1 MSILDFLL
9 GRPLSSREEQGQRVA
24 VLAGIAIFGLD
35 ALSSAAYGPEAA
47 LTVMRPLGALG
58 NQYLVPISLSIIA
71 LLAIVFFSYRQ
82 TIAAYPGG
90 GGSYTVARENLGS
103 SAGLL
108 AGSALM
114 IDYIL
119 NVAVGISAGVGALVS
134 AAPSLQP
141 HTLSLCLGILAAI
154 TLINLRGLREAGL
167 IFMAPTYLFVGS
179 LLLAIGIGIF
189 KTLAAGGEPTPVV
202 APPAFPPQIAA
213 VGWWLL
219 LKAFASGCAAMT
231 GVEAVSNGVT
241 AFRDPAV
248 QSAQRTLRLLI
259 AILIALLG
267 GIAWLGQA
275 YHIGATDPG
284 GPGYQSMLSQLLGAI
299 AGRGAFYYVTISSV
313 VLVLVFSANTSFSGF
328 PRLCRVIAETGYLP
342 TSFGARGRRLVYSE
356 GIVVL
361 AVISALLLI
370 VFGGV
375 TDRLIP
381 LFAIGAFLAFT
392 LSQAGMVMHWKRTGG
407 RHARHSIVVNAVGA
421 TATGITVVVV
431 LAAKFMEGAWITVI
445 MVPLLL
451 AAMVAVRRHYQSV
464 AREIAA
470 PLEFS
475 PGKPNSPLVVLPVQ
489 RWSLIAAQ
497 ALRFALNIFP
507 DVRAVHIECEES
519 DRLVK
524 EWQDHV
530 ARPARE
536 SGLQEPVLAVI
547 ESPYR
552 FVVTPILA
560 FILNLERQNPG
571 RIVAVV
577 IPELVESRWYHY
589 MLHNQRAYL
598 LKTLLM
604 MKGNGRIV
612 VVNVPWYLE
621 KKQRGGTS
629 A

>member
-1 MSILDFLL
+1 MSILDLLL
-9 GRPLSSREEQGQRVA
+9 GRPLSSREEQGQRIA

-71 LLAIVFFSYRQ
+71 LLTIVFFSYRQ

-141 HTLSLCLGILAAI
+141 HTLAICLGILAAI

-167 IFMAPTYLFVGS
+167 VFMAPTYLFVGS

-189 KTLAAGGEPTPVV
+189 KTLAAGGAPAPVV
-202 APPAFPPQIAA
+202 QPPAFPPQIAA

-241 AFRDPAV
+241 AFREPVV
-248 QSAQRTLRLLI
+248 QSAQRTLGIII

-275 YHIGATDPG
+275 YHIAATVPG

-299 AGRGAFYYVTISSV
+299 AGRGAFYYVAISSV
-313 VLVLVFSANTSFSGF
+313 VVVLVLSSNTSFADF

-342 TSFGARGRRLVYSE
+342 NSFGERGRRLVYSE
-356 GIVVL
+356 GIIVL
-361 AVISALLLI
+361 AVISGVLLI

-445 MVPLLL
+445 LVPLLL
-451 AAMVAVRRHYQSV
+451 AAMVAVRRHYESV

-475 PGKPNSPLVVLPVQ
+475 PGKPNPPLVVLPVQ

-497 ALRFALNIFP
+497 ALRFALNISP

-536 SGLQEPVLAVI
+536 SGLQEPLLAVI

-552 FVVTPILA
+552 FVVTPILT

-589 MLHNQRAYL
+589 MLHNPRAAL
-598 LKTLLM
+598 LKALLM

-612 VVNVPWYLE
+612 IVDVPWYLE
-621 KKQRGGTS
+621 RKQRGDP
-629 A
+629 

>member
-9 GRPLSSREEQGQRVA
+9 GRPLSSREEQGQRIA

-58 NQYLVPISLSIIA
+58 NQYLVPISLCIIA
-71 LLAIVFFSYRQ
+71 LLTIVFFSYRQ

-90 GGSYTVARENLGS
+90 GGSYTVARQNLGS

-189 KTLAAGGEPTPVV
+189 KTLAAGGHPAPVV
-202 APPAFPPQIAA
+202 QPPAFPPQIAA

-241 AFRDPAV
+241 AFREPVV
-248 QSAQRTLRLLI
+248 QAAQRTLGIII

-275 YHIGATDPG
+275 YHIAATDPG
-284 GPGYQSMLSQLLGAI
+284 SPGYQSMLSQLLGAI
-299 AGRGAFYYVTISSV
+299 AGRGAFYYVAISSV
-313 VLVLVFSANTSFSGF
+313 VVVLVLSSNTSFADF

-342 TSFGARGRRLVYSE
+342 NSFGARGRRLVYSE
-356 GIVVL
+356 GIIVL
-361 AVISALLLI
+361 AVISGVLLI

-407 RHARHSIVVNAVGA
+407 RHARKSILINAVGA

-431 LAAKFMEGAWITVI
+431 LSAKFMEGAWITVI

-451 AAMVAVRRHYQSV
+451 AAMVAVRRHYESV

-475 PGKPNSPLVVLPVQ
+475 PGTPNPPLVVLPVQ

-497 ALRFALNIFP
+497 ALRFALNIST

-552 FVVTPILA
+552 FVVTPILT
-560 FILNLERQNPG
+560 FILNLERRNPG

-589 MLHNQRAYL
+589 MLHNQRAAL
-598 LKTLLM
+598 LKALLM

-612 VVNVPWYLE
+612 IVDVPWYLE
-621 KKQRGGTS
+621 RKQRGGD
-629 A
+629 

>member
-9 GRPLSSREEQGQRVA
+9 GRPLSSREEQGQRIA

-47 LTVMRPLGALG
+47 LTGMRALGALG

-71 LLAIVFFSYRQ
+71 LLTIVFFSYRQ

-189 KTLAAGGEPTPVV
+189 KTLAAGGEPAPVV

-241 AFRDPAV
+241 AFRDPVV
-248 QSAQRTLRLLI
+248 QSAQRTLGIII

-299 AGRGAFYYVTISSV
+299 AGRGAFYYVAISSV
-313 VLVLVFSANTSFSGF
+313 VVVLVLSSNTSFADF

-356 GIVVL
+356 GIIVL
-361 AVISALLLI
+361 AVISGFLLI
-370 VFGGV
+370 IFGGV

-451 AAMVAVRRHYQSV
+451 AAMVAVRRHYRS
-464 AREIAA
+464 
-470 PLEFS
+470 
-475 PGKPNSPLVVLPVQ
+475 
-489 RWSLIAAQ
+489 
-497 ALRFALNIFP
+497 
-507 DVRAVHIECEES
+507 EEHTS
-519 DRLVK
+519 
-524 EWQDHV
+524 E
-530 ARPARE
+530 
-536 SGLQEPVLAVI
+536 LQ
-547 ESPYR
+547 
-552 FVVTPILA
+552 
-560 FILNLERQNPG
+560 
-571 RIVAVV
+571 
-577 IPELVESRWYHY
+577 
-589 MLHNQRAYL
+589 
-598 LKTLLM
+598 
-604 MKGNGRIV
+604 
-612 VVNVPWYLE
+612 
-621 KKQRGGTS
+621 
-629 A
+629 

>member
-9 GRPLSSREEQGQRVA
+9 GRPLSSREEQGQRIA

-71 LLAIVFFSYRQ
+71 LLTIVFFSYRQ

-189 KTLAAGGEPTPVV
+189 KTLAAGGEPAPVV

-241 AFRDPAV
+241 AFRDPVV
-248 QSAQRTLRLLI
+248 QSAQRTLGIII

-299 AGRGAFYYVTISSV
+299 AGRGAFYYVAISSVAV
-313 VLVLVFSANTSFSGF
+313 VLVLSSNTSFADF

-342 TSFGARGRRLVYSE
+342 NSFGARGRRLVYSE

-361 AVISALLLI
+361 AVISALLLV
-370 VFGGV
+370 VFRGV

-407 RHARHSIVVNAVGA
+407 RHARHSILINAVGA
-421 TATGITVVVV
+421 TATGITVVVI
-431 LAAKFMEGAWITVI
+431 LAAKFMEGAWITVLLI
-445 MVPLLL
+445 PLLL
-451 AAMVAVRRHYQSV
+451 AAMVAIRRHYESV
-464 AREIAA
+464 ALEIAA

-475 PGKPNSPLVVLPVQ
+475 PGQPNPPLVVLPVQ

-497 ALRFALNIFP
+497 ALRFALNISP

-552 FVVTPILA
+552 FVVTPILT

-589 MLHNQRAYL
+589 MLHNQRAAL
-598 LKTLLM
+598 LKALLM

-612 VVNVPWYLE
+612 IVDVPWYLE
-621 KKQRGGTS
+621 RKQRGGD
-629 A
+629 

>member
-1 MSILDFLL
+1 MPILDFLL
-9 GRPLSSREEQGQRVA
+9 GRPLSSREEQGQRIA

-71 LLAIVFFSYRQ
+71 LLTIVFFSYRQ

-141 HTLSLCLGILAAI
+141 HTLLLCLGILAAI

-167 IFMAPTYLFVGS
+167 VFMAPTYLFVGS

-189 KTLAAGGEPTPVV
+189 KTLAAGGQPVPVV

-219 LKAFASGCAAMT
+219 LKAFASGYTAMT

-241 AFRDPAV
+241 AFREPVV
-248 QSAQRTLRLLI
+248 QAAQRTLGIII

-267 GIAWLGQA
+267 GIAWLGRA
-275 YHIGATDPG
+275 YHIAATDPG
-284 GPGYQSMLSQLLGAI
+284 SPGYQSMLSQLLGSI

-356 GIVVL
+356 GIIVL
-361 AVISALLLI
+361 AVISGVLLI

-407 RHARHSIVVNAVGA
+407 RHARKSIVINAVGA

-451 AAMVAVRRHYQSV
+451 AAMVAVRRHYESV

-475 PGKPNSPLVVLPVQ
+475 PGQPNPPLVVLPVQ

-497 ALRFALNIFP
+497 ALRFALNISP

-524 EWQDHV
+524 AWQDHV

-552 FVVTPILA
+552 FVVTPILT
-560 FILNLERQNPG
+560 FILDLERQNPG

-589 MLHNQRAYL
+589 MLHNQRAAL
-598 LKTLLM
+598 LKALLM

-612 VVNVPWYLE
+612 IVDVPWYLE
-621 KKQRGGTS
+621 RKQRRGD
-629 A
+629 

>member
-58 NQYLVPISLSIIA
+58 SHYLVPINLGIVA
-71 LLAIVFFSYRQ
+71 LLTIVFFSYRQ

-141 HTLSLCLGILAAI
+141 HTLALCLGMLAAI

-189 KTLAAGGEPTPVV
+189 RTLAAGGQPAPVV
-202 APPAFPPQIAA
+202 APPALPPQTAA

-219 LKAFASGCAAMT
+219 LRAFASGCAALT

-241 AFRDPAV
+241 AFREPV
-248 QSAQRTLRLLI
+248 VRSAQSTLGTII

-267 GIAWLGQA
+267 GVAWLGQA

-299 AGRGAFYYVTISSV
+299 AGRGAFYYVAISSV
-313 VLVLVFSANTSFSGF
+313 VLVLVLSANTSFSDF
-328 PRLCRVIAETGYLP
+328 PRVCRVIAETGYLP
-342 TSFGARGRRLVYSE
+342 NSFGARGRRLVYSE

-361 AVISALLLI
+361 AVISALLLV
-370 VFGGV
+370 VFRGV

-407 RHARHSIVVNAVGA
+407 RHARHSILINAVGA
-421 TATGITVVVV
+421 TATGITVVVI
-431 LAAKFMEGAWITVI
+431 LAAKFMEGAWITVLLI
-445 MVPLLL
+445 PLLL
-451 AAMVAVRRHYQSV
+451 AAMVAIRRHYESV
-464 AREIAA
+464 ALEIAA

-475 PGKPNSPLVVLPVQ
+475 PGQPNPPLVVLPVQ

-497 ALRFALNIFP
+497 ALRFALNISP

-552 FVVTPILA
+552 FVVTPILT

-589 MLHNQRAYL
+589 LLHNQRAAL
-598 LKTLLM
+598 LKALLM
-604 MKGNGRIV
+604 IKGNGRIV
-612 VVNVPWYLE
+612 IVDVPWYLE
-621 KKQRGGTS
+621 RKQRGES
-629 A
+629 

>member
-1 MSILDFLL
+1 
-9 GRPLSSREEQGQRVA
+9 
-24 VLAGIAIFGLD
+24 
-35 ALSSAAYGPEAA
+35 
-47 LTVMRPLGALG
+47 
-58 NQYLVPISLSIIA
+58 
-71 LLAIVFFSYRQ
+71 
-82 TIAAYPGG
+82 
-90 GGSYTVARENLGS
+90 
-103 SAGLL
+103 LL

-141 HTLSLCLGILAAI
+141 HTLALCLGILAAI

-189 KTLAAGGEPTPVV
+189 KTLAAGGEPTPVA

-241 AFRDPAV
+241 AFREPVAK
-248 QSAQRTLRLLI
+248 SAQRTLGIII

-299 AGRGAFYYVTISSV
+299 AGRGAFYYVAISSV
-313 VLVLVFSANTSFSGF
+313 VVVLVLSSNTSFADF

-356 GIVVL
+356 GIIVL
-361 AVISALLLI
+361 AVISGVLLI

-431 LAAKFMEGAWITVI
+431 LSAKFMEGAWITVI

-451 AAMVAVRRHYQSV
+451 AAMVAVRRHYESV
-464 AREIAA
+464 AQEIAA

-475 PGKPNSPLVVLPVQ
+475 PGKPNPPLVVLPVQ

-497 ALRFALNIFP
+497 ALRFALNISP

-536 SGLQEPVLAVI
+536 SGLQEPVLVVI

-552 FVVTPILA
+552 FVVTPILT

-589 MLHNQRAYL
+589 LLHNQRAAL
-598 LKTLLM
+598 LKALLM
-604 MKGNGRIV
+604 MKGTGRIAIV
-612 VVNVPWYLE
+612 DVPWYLE
-621 KKQRGGTS
+621 RKQRGGD
-629 A
+629 

>member
-1 MSILDFLL
+1 MSILDLLL
-9 GRPLSSREEQGQRVA
+9 GRPLSSREEQGQRIA

-71 LLAIVFFSYRQ
+71 LLAVVFFSYRQ

-103 SAGLL
+103 S

-141 HTLSLCLGILAAI
+141 HTLALCLGILSVI

-189 KTLAAGGEPTPVV
+189 KTLAAGGQPAPVV

-219 LKAFASGCAAMT
+219 LRAFASGCAAMT

-241 AFRDPAV
+241 AFREPVV
-248 QSAQRTLRLLI
+248 QAAQRTLGIII

-299 AGRGAFYYVTISSV
+299 AGRGAFYYVAISSV
-313 VLVLVFSANTSFSGF
+313 VLVLVLSSNTSFADF
-328 PRLCRVIAETGYLP
+328 PRLCRIIAETGYLP
-342 TSFGARGRRLVYSE
+342 NSFGARGRRLVFSE
-356 GIVVL
+356 GIIVL
-361 AVISALLLI
+361 AVISGVLLI

-431 LAAKFMEGAWITVI
+431 LAAKFTEGAWITVI

-451 AAMVAVRRHYQSV
+451 AAMVAVRRHYESV
-464 AREIAA
+464 AQEIAA

-475 PGKPNSPLVVLPVQ
+475 PGKPNPPLVVLPVQ

-497 ALRFALNIFP
+497 ALRFALNISP
-507 DVRAVHIECEES
+507 DVRAVHIECAES
-519 DRLVK
+519 DQLVK
-524 EWQDHV
+524 DWQDHV

-536 SGLQEPVLAVI
+536 SGLQEPLLAVI

-552 FVVTPILA
+552 FVITPILT
-560 FILNLERQNPG
+560 FILNLEQQNPG

-589 MLHNQRAYL
+589 MLHNQRAYI

-604 MKGNGRIV
+604 LKGNGSIV
-612 VVNVPWYLE
+612 IVDVPWYLDR
-621 KKQRGGTS
+621 KQRDGDR
-629 A
+629 